1 LWGSKTTNDKGKKL
15 EDFLSQEGEGKKQM
29 GDWNQSLEFMKIVLD
44 PHIINDCGLRAAI
57 FQRYIITFLN
67 EILGDKIRLGEKL

>member
-1 LWGSKTTNDKGKKL
+1 MWGSKTTNDKGKKL

-44 PHIINDCGLRAAI
+44 PHIINDCGLRAAM
-57 FQRYIITFLN
+57 FKASEDVKVPGVTEEHEL
-67 EILGDKIRLGEKL
+67 L